1 MTPTTAAAFA
11 AVVGGIALAI
21 KGASSSSEKDPTST
35 TTTRTLA
42 SNKASKI
49 DLSIPYDSAARLA
62 YDQWR
67 SANGQ
72 QQGGGGGGAF
82 NEATYKAFQTK
93 YETLTVAN
101 VIAKKMERDMA
112 AMEPPKVDLSI
123 PYDSAARLAYDQ
135 WRSANGQEGGFDEAN
150 YKAFQTK
157 YETLT
162 VANVIAKKMKRDMAA
177 MAGKEE

>member
-21 KGASSSSEKDPTST
+21 KGSSSEKDPTST
-35 TTTRTLA
+35 TTTTTRTL
-42 SNKASKI
+42 ASKI